1 MNRFST
7 ILIIVLIHLFPAFAQ
22 RGTDESVVVLD
33 TVTVRSFR
41 NGQSVLTMTDGNA
54 VINMPLLD
62 AMPKIMGNTDPISF
76 SRLLP
81 GVQTTSDGNGS
92 LHINGSENGH
102 NMISVLDVPIYNV
115 NHMLGFFSA
124 FIPTHY
130 STMSLY
136 RNPQSAGAPNRLGGE
151 LEFRPFMEDVNAK
164 PSGDVMVGLLFSEG
178 TFRIPTG
185 KKSLLTVSL
194 RDTYINM
201 LYSRWLTMDQLAM
214 KYSFFDSNL
223 TWSCKLDDRNTILAD
238 TYWGQDKA
246 RANEPGF
253 IADISCRWGNDAESV
268 HWIHERKNGF
278 RMKQTLY
285 RSSFFNDVAISH
297 NRGRFSAPSSV
308 SDLGYKGMVGWKIV
322 SLGADVLYHDIKLQA
337 PLLDGTYNKTNT
349 TVPRKSAWEYS
360 LYNDYSFLIRDR
372 LSMRLGVRANLFDCS
387 GKQYHS
393 LDPSLTATY
402 YGSERR
408 WSVSLS
414 VSQRNQYLFQT
425 GLSAMGL
432 PTEFWMPADKDNRPQ
447 SMNGITLSG
456 MKDFD
461 AGYTFNA
468 SLYYRKLF
476 NQLEYYGSLIDVVA
490 SDFEVNDHL
499 IKGDGY
505 NYGFDMMLS
514 KNGGSLTGWIAY
526 SYGRAL
532 RRFDREGMDRYHS
545 ASHERLYELD
555 ATAVYKTGRRW
566 EPSVVLV
573 AAGGTP
579 FTAPE
584 YFYLLDRKL
593 FVKYGDFN
601 GNRVKPYLR
610 LDLSVN
616 YSFKVPRNSRLRSH
630 GINFSVYN
638 VLGRNNELGYRLKVY
653 ERHFYYHPVSFIT
666 IPLPS
671 LSYYCKF

>member
-1 MNRFST
+1 M
-7 ILIIVLIHLFPAFAQ
+7 
-22 RGTDESVVVLD
+22 
-33 TVTVRSFR
+33 
-41 NGQSVLTMTDGNA
+41 
-54 VINMPLLD
+54 
-62 AMPKIMGNTDPISF
+62 
-76 SRLLP
+76 
-81 GVQTTSDGNGS
+81 
-92 LHINGSENGH
+92 
-102 NMISVLDVPIYNV
+102 
-115 NHMLGFFSA
+115 
-124 FIPTHY
+124 
-130 STMSLY
+130 
-136 RNPQSAGAPNRLGGE
+136 
-151 LEFRPFMEDVNAK
+151 
-164 PSGDVMVGLLFSEG
+164 
-178 TFRIPTG
+178 
-185 KKSLLTVSL
+185 
-194 RDTYINM
+194 
-201 LYSRWLTMDQLAM
+201 
-214 KYSFFDSNL
+214 
-223 TWSCKLDDRNTILAD
+223 
-238 TYWGQDKA
+238 
-246 RANEPGF
+246 
-253 IADISCRWGNDAESV
+253 
-268 HWIHERKNGF
+268 
-278 RMKQTLY
+278 
-285 RSSFFNDVAISH
+285 
-297 NRGRFSAPSSV
+297 
-308 SDLGYKGMVGWKIV
+308 
-322 SLGADVLYHDIKLQA
+322 
-337 PLLDGTYNKTNT
+337 
-349 TVPRKSAWEYS
+349 
-360 LYNDYSFLIRDR
+360 
-372 LSMRLGVRANLFDCS
+372 
-387 GKQYHS
+387 
-393 LDPSLTATY
+393 
-402 YGSERR
+402 
-408 WSVSLS
+408 
-414 VSQRNQYLFQT
+414 
-425 GLSAMGL
+425 
-432 PTEFWMPADKDNRPQ
+432 
-447 SMNGITLSG
+447 
-456 MKDFD
+456 
-461 AGYTFNA
+461 
-468 SLYYRKLF
+468 
-476 NQLEYYGSLIDVVA
+476 IDVVA